1 MLKNARKQKILDLV
15 NQKGYV
21 TLELLAQALDTSE
34 STVRRDLTEAEQEMT
49 RYILNNRELVSQIGI
64 VKLGTLLL
72 SSKSSVLRLAKKLG
86 FNGFSDMKHTLQHSP
101 ITPMLEP
108 MDLMGDLKQGLSH
121 MLNYSEQTNFQPF
134 LSKLKNARMIYLFA
148 TGFSQN
154 NYTKEFSK
162 DLMVNGRSNMLISG
176 ETNLALSI
184 KSMSPDDLIVFT
196 SLSGE
201 TPIIKDSVRNLS
213 FKEIPIAS
221 FTRFGK
227 NFLSNHAT
235 FPMFFEANDIPSPND
250 EVQSSM
256 VGLTLILDIVTRKY
270 REFILYD
277 E

>member
-1 MLKNARKQKILDLV
+1 MHDF
-15 NQKGYV
+15 
-21 TLELLAQALDTSE
+21 ETSVKLHYDE
-34 STVRRDLTEAEQEMT
+34 LTEAEQEMT

-162 DLMVNGRSNMLISG
+162 DSMGNGRSNMLISG

>member
-1 MLKNARKQKILDLV
+1 MHDF
-15 NQKGYV
+15 
-21 TLELLAQALDTSE
+21 ETSVKLHYDE
-34 STVRRDLTEAEQEMT
+34 LTEAEQEMT

-162 DLMVNGRSNMLISG
+162 DLMINGRSNMLTSG

-256 VGLTLILDIVTRKY
+256 GGLTLILDIVTRKY

>member
-1 MLKNARKQKILDLV
+1 MHDF
-15 NQKGYV
+15 
-21 TLELLAQALDTSE
+21 ETSVKLHYNE
-34 STVRRDLTEAEQEMT
+34 LTEAEQEMT

-64 VKLGTLLL
+64 AKLGTLLL

-108 MDLMGDLKQGLSH
+108 MDLMGDLKQGINH

-134 LSKLKNARMIYLFA
+134 LTKLKNARMVYLFA

-162 DLMVNGRSNMLISG
+162 DLMINGRSNMLISG

-184 KSMSPDDLIVFT
+184 KSMSPDDLVIFT

-201 TPIIKDSVRNLS
+201 TPIIKDSVRNLAL
-213 FKEIPIAS
+213 KEIPIAS
-221 FTRFGK
+221 FTRFGN

-235 FPMFFEANDIPSPND
+235 FPMFFEANEIPSTND

-256 VGLTLILDIVTRKY
+256 VGLALILDIVTRKY